1 MNKDQIAILS
11 SLQVEQKLQ
20 RIARELIELHYDKEE
35 IVIIGISDRGV
46 KIAKKIQCILNQ
58 ISKLKLSFLT
68 LTLNKDNPNAHT
80 IKLSG
85 DKAKLTNK
93 AVILIDDVLN
103 SGKTLIH
110 ATSFLLEEDILQLN
124 TVVLVDRRHRLFP
137 IRADFVGLTLS
148 TTLKEHISVVE
159 VSEDKFEVYLN

>member
-11 SLQVEQKLQ
+11 PLQVEQKLQ
-20 RIARELIELHYDKEE
+20 RIARELIELHYNKDE

-46 KIAKKIQCILNQ
+46 KIATKIYDILSQ
-58 ISKLKLSFLT
+58 ISQLKLSFLK
-68 LTLNKDNPNAHT
+68 LTLNKDIPNSSA
-80 IKLSG
+80 IELSG
-85 DKAKLTNK
+85 SKKELENK
-93 AVILIDDVLN
+93 CVVLIDDVLN

-110 ATSFLLEEDILQLN
+110 AASFLLEENISQLN

-159 VSEDKFEVYLN
+159 VSENQFEVYLN